1 MVLLGYYLTAILYK
15 LLLIASLTNIGV
27 FYFGIIRRRVYN
39 NTISGLLNSRAY
51 RRVSALRRAA
61 VKAA

>member
-1 MVLLGYYLTAILYK
+1 MAILYK
-15 LLLIASLTNIGV
+15 LLLITSLINIGV

-39 NTISGLLNSRAY
+39 NIIGGLLNSRAY

-61 VKAA
+61 VKAAW